1 MTKQDYY
8 EVLGVSRDSS
18 SEEIKRAY
26 RQMALKYHPDKN
38 PGKKDA
44 EEKFKIAAEAYSV
57 LIDHNK
63 RSIYDQFGYEGLRGG
78 GFSGFSGFNSSI
90 FEDFE
95 DILGNFFNFGFG
107 NFFGTR
113 QKRNSYYP
121 SRGRDLALELEV
133 SLGEAA
139 FGVEKEIKLNRIEL
153 CSVCKGSK
161 MQPGTQKSVCSQCQ
175 GRGQVRYQQGFF
187 TVSRTCSYCRG
198 TGEIITS
205 HCEEC
210 KGSGRIKKKKTLK
223 IKIPAGVDNGI
234 RLRMEGEGEAGDRGA
249 SRGDLY
255 ISIRVKKH
263 ELFERENSNL
273 FCQVSISFAKAVLGT
288 TLEIPTLEGKE
299 TLKIAPGTQTGK
311 VNNLKGKGMK
321 NLHNNRKGD
330 LFVKV
335 NVRTPENL
343 TKEQKEIIKQFA
355 KSRGENLGTVDQNIV
370 SKVKNI
376 FH

>member
-38 PGKKDA
+38 PGNKDA
-44 EEKFKIAAEAYSV
+44 EEKFKLAAEAYSV

-63 RSIYDQFGYEGLRGG
+63 RSIYDQFGYEGLRGE

-107 NFFGTR
+107 NFFGTH

-121 SRGRDLALELEV
+121 SRGRDLSLELEV
-133 SLGEAA
+133 SLEEAA

-153 CSVCKGSK
+153 CPVCKGSK

-175 GRGQVRYQQGFF
+175 GKGQVRYQQGFF

-205 HCEEC
+205 PCEEC
-210 KGSGRIKKKKTLK
+210 KGYGRIKKKKTLK
-223 IKIPAGVDNGI
+223 VKIPAGVDNGI

-263 ELFERENSNL
+263 KLFERENSNL
-273 FCQVSISFAKAVLGT
+273 FCQISISFAKAILGT
-288 TLEIPTLEGKE
+288 TLEISTLEVRE
-299 TLKIAPGTQTGK
+299 TLKIAPGTQAGK
-311 VNNLKGKGMK
+311 VYNLKGKGMK
-321 NLHNNRKGD
+321 NLHNNKKGD

-335 NVRTPENL
+335 NIRTPGNL

>member
-1 MTKQDYY
+1 
-8 EVLGVSRDSS
+8 
-18 SEEIKRAY
+18 
-26 RQMALKYHPDKN
+26 
-38 PGKKDA
+38 
-44 EEKFKIAAEAYSV
+44 
-57 LIDHNK
+57 
-63 RSIYDQFGYEGLRGG
+63 
-78 GFSGFSGFNSSI
+78 
-90 FEDFE
+90 
-95 DILGNFFNFGFG
+95 
-107 NFFGTR
+107 
-113 QKRNSYYP
+113 
-121 SRGRDLALELEV
+121 
-133 SLGEAA
+133 
-139 FGVEKEIKLNRIEL
+139 
-153 CSVCKGSK
+153 
-161 MQPGTQKSVCSQCQ
+161 
-175 GRGQVRYQQGFF
+175 
-187 TVSRTCSYCRG
+187 
-198 TGEIITS
+198 
-205 HCEEC
+205 
-210 KGSGRIKKKKTLK
+210 
-223 IKIPAGVDNGI
+223 
-234 RLRMEGEGEAGDRGA
+234 MEGEGEAGDRGA